1 MFLLYQVNYFFL
13 YNELIFL
20 IYLHSLQVHIHSMKQ
35 EVLLYQVYS
44 NSLSLS
50 STDVPFKNGKY
61 THGQKE
67 GLPPAFASLSR
78 SSIQSDSS
86 LFLIIHFIHSLYK
99 SQTTNIILLK
109 EIRITLHLILF
120 LLQYTQSS
128 LQSVTLPTQSQ
139 YRKSQNHHPHTPQS
153 FHFSPLFP
161 NSH

>member
-1 MFLLYQVNYFFL
+1 MLLYQVLF
-13 YNELIFL
+13 I
-20 IYLHSLQVHIHSMKQ
+20 
-35 EVLLYQVYS
+35 
-44 NSLSLS
+44 LSLS

-61 THGQKE
+61 THGEDEKW
-67 GLPPAFASLSR
+67 PAFASLSR

-128 LQSVTLPTQSQ
+128 PQSVTLPTQSQ
-139 YRKSQNHHPHTPQS
+139 YRKSQNHHHHSPQS